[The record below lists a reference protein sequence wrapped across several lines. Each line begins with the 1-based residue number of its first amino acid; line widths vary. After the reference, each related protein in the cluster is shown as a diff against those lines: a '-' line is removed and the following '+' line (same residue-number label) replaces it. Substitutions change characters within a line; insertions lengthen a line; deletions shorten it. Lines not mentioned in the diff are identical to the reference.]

1 VAVIGAGTMGA
12 GIAQVC
18 AQAGWKTNLFDA
30 FPEGL
35 ERGMKAIDAFWD
47 KGIARGKTS
56 VEQKQQWAANLHP
69 ISDMSEAV
77 SNVDLVIEAVPEIP
91 SLKHQIFADLGKMTK
106 KDCILGTNTSSLSIK
121 AIAHA
126 SGRPENVIGMHFF
139 NPVPI
144 MKLLELVKH
153 DSCSEQ
159 TIAFAKAAG
168 AAMGKTTIL
177 VEDIPGFATSRLG
190 VVLGNEAIR
199 MLADGVASA
208 KDIDTAIMKLLELV
222 KHDSCSEQTIAFAK
236 AAGAAMGKTTI
247 LVEDIPGFATS
258 RLGVVLGNEAIRM
271 LADGVASAKDIDTAM
286 VLGYKHPMGPLA
298 LTDLV
303 GLDVRRDILLNLKQS
318 FNDDSYTP
326 HPLLE
331 KLVAEGRL
339 GKKSGKGIYDWTSG
353 SAEETEL
360 P

>member
-1 VAVIGAGTMGA
+1 MGINSVAVIGAGTMGA

-47 KGIARGKTS
+47 KGIARGKTTP
-56 VEQKQQWAANLHP
+56 EQKSEWASNLH
-69 ISDMSEAV
+69 AV
-77 SNVDLVIEAVPEIP
+77 SEMADAVGDVDLVIEAVPEIP
-91 SLKHQIFADLGKMTK
+91 ELKHKIFAELGAITRD
-106 KDCILGTNTSSLSIK
+106 DCILGTNTSSLSI
-121 AIAHA
+121 ADIAAA
-126 SGRPENVIGMHFF
+126 SGRADKVIGMHFF

-153 DSCSEQ
+153 DSCSEE
-159 TIAFAKAAG
+159 TIAVAEAAG
-168 AAMGKTTIL
+168 KAMGKTTIL
-177 VEDIPGFATSRLG
+177 V
-190 VVLGNEAIR
+190 
-199 MLADGVASA
+199 
-208 KDIDTAIMKLLELV
+208 K
-222 KHDSCSEQTIAFAK
+222 
-236 AAGAAMGKTTI
+236 
-247 LVEDIPGFATS
+247 DIPGFATS

-339 GKKSGKGIYDWTSG
+339 GKKSGKGIYDWSSG

>member
-1 VAVIGAGTMGA
+1 MGIDSVAVIGAGTMGA

-47 KGIARGKTS
+47 KGIARGKTTP
-56 VEQKQQWAANLHP
+56 EQKSEWASNLH
-69 ISDMSEAV
+69 AV
-77 SNVDLVIEAVPEIP
+77 SEMTDAVGDVDLVIEAVPEIP
-91 SLKHQIFADLGKMTK
+91 ELKHKIFAELGAMTRE
-106 KDCILGTNTSSLSIK
+106 DCILGTNTSSLSI
-121 AIAHA
+121 ADIAAA
-126 SGRPENVIGMHFF
+126 SGRADKVIGMHFF

-153 DSCSEQ
+153 DSCSEE
-159 TIAFAKAAG
+159 TIAVAEAAG
-168 AAMGKTTIL
+168 KAMGKTTIL
-177 VEDIPGFATSRLG
+177 V
-190 VVLGNEAIR
+190 
-199 MLADGVASA
+199 
-208 KDIDTAIMKLLELV
+208 K
-222 KHDSCSEQTIAFAK
+222 
-236 AAGAAMGKTTI
+236 
-247 LVEDIPGFATS
+247 DIPGFATS

-331 KLVAEGRL
+331 KMVAEGRL
-339 GKKSGKGIYDWTSG
+339 GKKSGKGIYDWSSG

>member
-1 VAVIGAGTMGA
+1 MEIRSVAVIGAGTMGA

-35 ERGMKAIDAFWD
+35 ERGMKTIDAFWD
-47 KGIARGKTS
+47 KGIARGKTTAQ
-56 VEQKQQWAANLHP
+56 QKQQWAANLHP
-69 ISDMSEAV
+69 VSDMSEAV
-77 SNVDLVIEAVPEIP
+77 GDVDLVIEAVPEIP

-106 KDCILGTNTSSLSIK
+106 PDCILGTNTSSLSIE
-121 AIAHA
+121 AIAQA
-126 SGRPENVIGMHFF
+126 SGRAENVIGMHFF

-159 TIAFAKAAG
+159 TVAFAQAAG
-168 AAMGKTTIL
+168 VAMGKTTIL
-177 VEDIPGFATSRLG
+177 V
-190 VVLGNEAIR
+190 
-199 MLADGVASA
+199 
-208 KDIDTAIMKLLELV
+208 K
-222 KHDSCSEQTIAFAK
+222 
-236 AAGAAMGKTTI
+236 
-247 LVEDIPGFATS
+247 DIPGFATS

-318 FNDDSYTP
+318 FDDDSYTP

-339 GKKSGKGIYDWTSG
+339 GKKSGKGIYDWSSG

>member
-1 VAVIGAGTMGA
+1 MGIDSVAVIGAGTMGA

-56 VEQKQQWAANLHP
+56 PDQKTEWAANLHA
-69 ISDMSEAV
+69 ISNMADAV
-77 SNVDLVIEAVPEIP
+77 GDVDLVIEAVPEIP
-91 SLKHQIFADLGKMTK
+91 ELKHKIFADLGAMTRE
-106 KDCILGTNTSSLSIK
+106 DCILGTNTSSLSI
-121 AIAHA
+121 ADIAAA
-126 SGRPENVIGMHFF
+126 SGRADKVIGMHFF

-144 MKLLELVKH
+144 MKLLELVRH
-153 DSCSEQ
+153 DSCSEE
-159 TIAFAKAAG
+159 TIAVAEAAG
-168 AAMGKTTIL
+168 KAMGKTTIL
-177 VEDIPGFATSRLG
+177 V
-190 VVLGNEAIR
+190 
-199 MLADGVASA
+199 
-208 KDIDTAIMKLLELV
+208 K
-222 KHDSCSEQTIAFAK
+222 
-236 AAGAAMGKTTI
+236 
-247 LVEDIPGFATS
+247 DIPGFATS

-339 GKKSGKGIYDWTSG
+339 GKKSGKGIYDWSSG

>member
-1 VAVIGAGTMGA
+1 MGIDAVAVIGAGTMGA

-47 KGIARGKTS
+47 KGIARGKTTP
-56 VEQKQQWAANLHP
+56 EQKSEWSSNLH
-69 ISDMSEAV
+69 AV
-77 SNVDLVIEAVPEIP
+77 SEMADAVGDVDLVIEAVPEIP
-91 SLKHQIFADLGKMTK
+91 KLKHKIFAELGAMTRE
-106 KDCILGTNTSSLSIK
+106 DCILGTNTSSLSI
-121 AIAHA
+121 ADIATA
-126 SGRPENVIGMHFF
+126 SGRADKVIGMHFF

-153 DSCSEQ
+153 DSCSEE
-159 TIAFAKAAG
+159 TIAVAESAG
-168 AAMGKTTIL
+168 KAMGKTTIL
-177 VEDIPGFATSRLG
+177 V
-190 VVLGNEAIR
+190 
-199 MLADGVASA
+199 
-208 KDIDTAIMKLLELV
+208 K
-222 KHDSCSEQTIAFAK
+222 
-236 AAGAAMGKTTI
+236 
-247 LVEDIPGFATS
+247 DIPGFATS

-331 KLVAEGRL
+331 KMVAEGRL
-339 GKKSGKGIYDWTSG
+339 GKKSGKGIYDWSSG

>member
-1 VAVIGAGTMGA
+1 MEIRSVAVIGAGTMGA

-35 ERGMKAIDAFWD
+35 ERGMKTIDAFWD
-47 KGIARGKTS
+47 KGIARGKTTA
-56 VEQKQQWAANLHP
+56 EQKQQWAANLHP
-69 ISDMSEAV
+69 VSDMSEAV
-77 SNVDLVIEAVPEIP
+77 SDVDLVIEAVPEIP

-106 KDCILGTNTSSLSIK
+106 PDCILGTNTSSLSIE
-121 AIAHA
+121 AIAQA
-126 SGRPENVIGMHFF
+126 SGRAENVIGMHFF

-153 DSCSEQ
+153 NSCSEQ
-159 TIAFAKAAG
+159 TVAFAQAAG
-168 AAMGKTTIL
+168 VAMGKTTIL
-177 VEDIPGFATSRLG
+177 V
-190 VVLGNEAIR
+190 
-199 MLADGVASA
+199 
-208 KDIDTAIMKLLELV
+208 K
-222 KHDSCSEQTIAFAK
+222 
-236 AAGAAMGKTTI
+236 
-247 LVEDIPGFATS
+247 DIPGFATS

-298 LTDLV
+298 LSDLV

-339 GKKSGKGIYDWTSG
+339 GKKSGKGIYDWSTG